1 MVKVKEI
8 VPTETF
14 RAIARKVNI
23 RFIEKLIY
31 LIVNGQIFIN
41 LFSSAKMTWN
51 L

>member
-23 RFIEKLIY
+23 RFIEKFY
-31 LIVNGQIFIN
+31 IFYCKWTN
-41 LFSSAKMTWN
+41 NYKFV
-51 L
+51 